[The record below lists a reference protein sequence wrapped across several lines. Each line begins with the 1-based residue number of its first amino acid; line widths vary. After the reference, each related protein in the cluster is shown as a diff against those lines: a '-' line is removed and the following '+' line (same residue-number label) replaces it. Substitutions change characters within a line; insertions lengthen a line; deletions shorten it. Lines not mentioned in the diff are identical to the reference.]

1 MNVALASRI
10 RHHEISDAK
19 VSGRKVTAEERAANP
34 LFGHVLGRLYL
45 AGRITEGQFGAGI
58 RYSED
63 MGRYY
68 STTGIPFPSARAQN
82 LFAVRGE
89 SGDSESKTEAAK
101 MARHRARLIRDTL
114 LAAGDIDTG
123 RRIEH
128 LVKATCFLDEDREW
142 SEPVTDLLRRGLN
155 RLARYQYGIGS

>member
-1 MNVALASRI
+1 MNVAIANRI
-10 RHHEISDAK
+10 RHHDISDARI
-19 VSGRKVTAEERAANP
+19 SGRKVTAEEQAASP

-45 AGRITEGQFGAGI
+45 AGLITEGQLGAGI

-89 SGDSESKTEAAK
+89 SGESADKAEAAK

-128 LVKATCFLDEDREW
+128 LVKATCFLDEDRKW
-142 SEPVTDLLRRGLN
+142 SAPAVDLLRRGLN
-155 RLARYQYGIGS
+155 RLAREHYGLR